1 MTTTETDVS
10 GVKPA
15 ESGHVR
21 IFDTTLRDG
30 EQAPGFSMSTDAKL
44 IVARAL
50 GALNVDI
57 IEAGFAAASPG
68 DAAAIRTIAAEI
80 EGPAIASLAR
90 LNRNDVEAA
99 AYAVEPAKK
108 KRIHTFI
115 GTSPLH
121 RDAKLKMTKDQIL
134 KQISEIVAFA
144 RSACDDVEFS
154 AEDAIRTE
162 RDYLIEAIEAAIEA
176 GARTINIPDTVG
188 YTTPEEIT
196 DLFRFLT
203 ENAKGAQDV
212 IFSAHCHD
220 DLGMAVANSLAA
232 VRGGA
237 RQIECAVNG
246 IGERAGNCSLE
257 EVVMALATR
266 RDFFGLETQ
275 IDTTKIYA
283 ASTALAR
290 VTHNPIPRNKAV
302 VGRNAFAHEAG
313 IHQHGVLAD
322 KRTYE
327 IMDAE
332 KVGVPS
338 NALVL
343 GKHSGKH
350 AVAAR
355 VKALGF
361 NVSKQKIE
369 DIFPNFKK
377 LADTAKEVTDADL
390 VRLVT
395 GNVAV
400 DGRSG
405 PWRMR
410 KTELHVNFE
419 DETRPHARITMEHDN
434 GERRTVTEEGEG
446 PIDAAFMAVCAITG
460 VPGRIHTLDL
470 HHLAAEGVV
479 RAEAIVDV
487 DGKHYSGKAQEV
499 DIADAAVAAF
509 VAAINQAA
517 AIRSGA
523 VNFPNE
529 AAAS

>member
-1 MTTTETDVS
+1 MTKADL
-10 GVKPA
+10 
-15 ESGHVR
+15 VR

-50 GALNVDI
+50 AALNVDI

-68 DAAAIRTIAAEI
+68 DAASVRTIAAEI
-80 EGPAIASLAR
+80 DGPIVCSLAR
-90 LNRNDVEAA
+90 ANIADIEAA
-99 AYAVEPAKK
+99 ARALEPAKR

-121 RDAKLKMTKDQIL
+121 RDAKLKMSRT
-134 KQISEIVAFA
+134 EIIDRIGDIVRFA
-144 RSACDDVEFS
+144 RSLADDVEFS
-154 AEDAIRTE
+154 PEDAIRTE
-162 RDYLIEAIEAAIEA
+162 RDYLLEAVQAAIEA
-176 GARTINIPDTVG
+176 GATTINIPDTVG
-188 YTTPEEIT
+188 YSTPEEIT

-203 ENAKGAQDV
+203 SRSPPHV
-212 IFSAHCHD
+212 VFSTHCHD

-237 RQIECAVNG
+237 RQIECAING

-257 EVVMALATR
+257 EAVMALAVR
-266 RDFFGLETQ
+266 RDFFGVETR
-275 IDTTKIYA
+275 IETKMLYP
-283 ASTALAR
+283 ASVALAR

-322 KRTYE
+322 RRTYE
-327 IMDAE
+327 IMDAQD
-332 KVGVPS
+332 VGVPS

-355 VKALGF
+355 IRSLGF
-361 NVSKQKIE
+361 DLPAQRIE
-369 DIFPNFKK
+369 ELFPDFKH
-377 LADTAKEVTDADL
+377 LADTCREVTDADL

-395 GNVAV
+395 GNAKT
-400 DGRSG
+400 DGRIG

-410 KTELHVNFE
+410 KTELRVDLEE
-419 DETRPHARITMEHDN
+419 DVKPFARITMEHDN
-434 GERRTVTEEGEG
+434 GDRRTVTHEGEG
-446 PIDAAFMAVCAITG
+446 PIDAAFAAVCAITG
-460 VPGRIHTLDL
+460 VPGSISILDL
-470 HHLAAEGVV
+470 HHVASEGVV
-479 RAEAIVDV
+479 RAEAVIEV
-487 DGKHYSGKAQEV
+487 DGESYAGKAQEV

-509 VAAINQAA
+509 VAAVNQAA
-517 AIRSGA
+517 AMRASGVRRIKA
-523 VNFPNE
+523 G
-529 AAAS
+529 ARA